1 MRPYR
6 QEKSGIVLAL
16 RVTPKAQRDE
26 ICGVQ
31 IRDDG
36 RPVLR
41 VRVTAAPD
49 KGQANKAVI
58 ALLAKNLHRPKSAFS
73 IISGQSAR
81 LKTVAIA
88 GEAAQ
93 IAAELEKLP
102 G

>member
-6 QEKSGIVLAL
+6 QGKSGIVVAL
-16 RVTPKAQRDE
+16 RVTPNARRDE

-36 RPVLR
+36 RSVLR
-41 VRVTAAPD
+41 VRVKAVPD

-58 ALLAKNLHRPKSAFS
+58 ALLAKSLRLPKGAFS
-73 IISGQSAR
+73 LVSGQSAR
-81 LKTVAIA
+81 LKSVAIA

-93 IAAELEKLP
+93 IAAGLEKLL